1 MNIKYIEDYYDKIK
15 EQFPEL
21 ETWEIEKILKH
32 GMQSLYT
39 LNNHGADVLIK
50 SKHTPVVLYF
60 GKLFFNKEIAARYYN
75 LKWKIK
81 LRINYLHNKT
91 MWDGYYYFGLSEDDY
106 HKYIPNKKGRI
117 KNKILFKDLYACK
130 IKEESF
136 LYTSCKYFFR
146 VKLEK
151 EGKMTIHLKDFSTRN
166 IDLIAKRDNKG
177 KIHYINE

>member
-1 MNIKYIEDYYDKIK
+1 
-15 EQFPEL
+15 
-21 ETWEIEKILKH
+21 
-32 GMQSLYT
+32 
-39 LNNHGADVLIK
+39 
-50 SKHTPVVLYF
+50 
-60 GKLFFNKEIAARYYN
+60 
-75 LKWKIK
+75 
-81 LRINYLHNKT
+81 
-91 MWDGYYYFGLSEDDY
+91 MWDGYYYFGLSEEDY

-117 KNKILFKDLYACK
+117 KNKILFKDLYLCK

-151 EGKMTIHLKDFSTRN
+151 EGTMTIHLKDFSTRN